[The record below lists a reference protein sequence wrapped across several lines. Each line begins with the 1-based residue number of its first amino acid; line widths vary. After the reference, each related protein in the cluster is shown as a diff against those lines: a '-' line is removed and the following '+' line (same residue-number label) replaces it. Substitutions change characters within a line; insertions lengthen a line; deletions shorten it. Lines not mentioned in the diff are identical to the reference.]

1 MVQDFMPFLRHALA
15 EECAKQIA
23 DRLSDEERQ
32 ALLLW
37 KAYLKRMRA
46 VPAVV
51 LRPAV
56 DAYRRAEEAFGVQ
69 IVDAKDAQLVMD
81 KVGELAWNKLDAE
94 GQRNWLL
101 RVV

>member
-1 MVQDFMPFLRHALA
+1 MDNDLAPFVRHALA
-15 EECAKQIA
+15 DECAKQIA

-56 DAYRRAEEAFGVQ
+56 EAYRSGEQAFGVE
-69 IVDAKDAQLVMD
+69 ITDAKDAQLVMD
-81 KVGELAWNKLDAE
+81 KVGDLAWDGLDAE
-94 GQRNWLL
+94 GRRSWLL